1 MHENIILL
9 HLNLLLAYYFL
20 QLLMYFEW
28 LFVSIVHY
36 FDTPLTKKDVH
47 NKLRESFEKN
57 KKVTDIR
64 VIDILVLKVLLLS
77 FMNRQISLKAM

>member
-1 MHENIILL
+1 MIVLVH
-9 HLNLLLAYYFL
+9 
-20 QLLMYFEW
+20 
-28 LFVSIVHY
+28 IVHY

-77 FMNRQISLKAM
+77 SMNRQISLKAI